1 MSSKINYKSILR
13 ELLIV
18 FLGVLIAMLLN
29 SWNEKRQEKIQAQ
42 NYLNGIYEEID
53 LNVKVLEKGLVY
65 HQGLLESLRME
76 PKDANLSLNPSMV
89 TNFAWKL
96 AENNIFKENV
106 DKDIYRKLAAAYQM
120 HDFLMGIQ
128 INAGDRMSEVNILSP
143 YYMIGA
149 TNQNPTEADKEEF
162 LIGIKKSWI
171 PVFESWIGIEGH
183 YLNLLK
189 EISKRKND

>member
-1 MSSKINYKSILR
+1 MSSKINYQSILR

-18 FLGVLIAMLLN
+18 FFGVLIAMLLN

-53 LNVKVLEKGLVY
+53 LNIKILEKGLVY
-65 HQGLLESLRME
+65 HQSILEGLEMKPTE
-76 PKDANLSLNPSMV
+76 TNLSLNPSMV

-96 AENNIFKENV
+96 AENNVFKENV
-106 DKDIYRKLAAAYQM
+106 NKDIYRKLAAAYQM

-149 TNQNPTEADKEEF
+149 TNQNPSEADKKEF
-162 LIGIKKSWI
+162 FIGIQKSWI
-171 PVFESWIGIEGH
+171 PVFESWTGIEKR
-183 YLNLLK
+183 YLDLLLEIVK
-189 EISKRKND
+189 EN